1 MPTAKGTKLR
11 ARPNGDTDTTTCR
24 YSATMKKMANVP
36 K

>member
-1 MPTAKGTKLR
+1 MPTARGTKSS
-11 ARPNGDTDTTTCR
+11 ARPRGDTDTTTWR